1 MGARGGGGGGGGVG
15 LGGKTRPLGKVLE
28 VRHRGAAQ
36 PSVCSNNRMAT
47 KGLANRQE
55 RF

>member
-1 MGARGGGGGGGGVG
+1 MGVGGGGGGVRG
-15 LGGKTRPLGKVLE
+15 LGLCGKTRPLGKVLE